1 MMKAFASLSLM
12 LSLSLFSIF
21 ADAGETPFVQAQ
33 YDQLV
38 ASGKPVI
45 VDFYA
50 DWCPTCKA
58 QKPIV
63 SEVLH
68 NPKMK
73 DVTLFLANYDQE
85 VALKKSLRITQQ
97 STFVVFKGGK
107 EVARST
113 GQTSKDEIE
122 ALFERAL

>member
-1 MMKAFASLSLM
+1 MKALVSLTLA
-12 LSLSLFSIF
+12 LFLSLFSVF

-33 YDQLV
+33 YDQLL
-38 ASGKPVI
+38 AAGKPVI

-63 SEVLH
+63 AEILH
-68 NPKMK
+68 DPKMK

-85 VALKKSLRITQQ
+85 AALKKTLRITQQ

-113 GQTSKDEIE
+113 GQTSKDEIR

>member
-1 MMKAFASLSLM
+1 MKIVSSFVLTLLLA
-12 LSLSLFSIF
+12 LFSV
-21 ADAGETPFVQAQ
+21 AASAGETPFVQTQ
-33 YDQLV
+33 YDQLL
-38 ASGKPVI
+38 AAGKPVI

-58 QKPIV
+58 QKPV
-63 SEVLH
+63 VAEVLR
-68 NPKMK
+68 NPKLK

-85 VALKKSLRITQQ
+85 AALKKALRITQQ
-97 STFVVFKGGK
+97 STFVVFKDGK

-113 GQTSKDEIE
+113 GQTAKDEIE